1 MAKLLNIGFYVRM
14 LKTEKKLVKGWE
26 VLEKGLVKG
35 WEALV
40 VLTDGLR
47 CLSLRRWASK
57 IRTWAV

>member
-1 MAKLLNIGFYVRM
+1 MKGWEAL
-14 LKTEKKLVKGWE
+14 EKGLMKGWE
-26 VLEKGLVKG
+26 VLGKGLVKG

-57 IRTWAV
+57 IKTWAV

>member
-1 MAKLLNIGFYVRM
+1 MM
-14 LKTEKKLVKGWE
+14 KGWE

-47 CLSLRRWASK
+47 CLN
-57 IRTWAV
+57 

>member
-1 MAKLLNIGFYVRM
+1 MKGWEAL
-14 LKTEKKLVKGWE
+14 EKGLMKGWE

-47 CLSLRRWASK
+47 CLN
-57 IRTWAV
+57 

>member
-1 MAKLLNIGFYVRM
+1 MKGWEAL
-14 LKTEKKLVKGWE
+14 EKDLMKGWE

-47 CLSLRRWASK
+47 
-57 IRTWAV
+57 

>member
-1 MAKLLNIGFYVRM
+1 MKGFG
-14 LKTEKKLVKGWE
+14 KKSMMKGWE
-26 VLEKGLVKG
+26 ALEKGLVKG

-57 IRTWAV
+57 IQAWAV

>member
-1 MAKLLNIGFYVRM
+1 M
-14 LKTEKKLVKGWE
+14 KGWE
-26 VLEKGLVKG
+26 ALEKDLMKGWKVLEKGLVKG

-57 IRTWAV
+57 IQTCAV